1 MKSPQQPFRLN
12 IKRGKKLNT
21 VNDVAV
27 FLQHN
32 DKLSPLLPTIKRN
45 LTLKKECSAAL
56 PEIFDS
62 CEVLNLVDD
71 QLVLS
76 IPNAALASKLK
87 QQLPKLQAH
96 LQHRGWQ
103 INAIKIKVQVKK
115 TVEKTAPAKQAIL
128 TPSALS
134 AFKELEG
141 NLAANAQN
149 TELKAALERL
159 LRRNKV

>member
-1 MKSPQQPFRLN
+1 MQSPQQAFRLN
-12 IKRGKKLNT
+12 IKRGKKLNA

-45 LTLKKECSAAL
+45 LTLKKECSAVL
-56 PEIFDS
+56 PAIFDS
-62 CEVLNLVDD
+62 CEVLNLTDD

-103 INAIKIKVQVKK
+103 INAIRIKVQVKK

-128 TPSALS
+128 THSALS
-134 AFKELEG
+134 AFKELES

-149 TELKAALERL
+149 TPLKAALERL
-159 LRRNKV
+159 LSRNKA

>member
-12 IKRGKKLNT
+12 IKRGKKLNA

-45 LTLKKECSAAL
+45 LTLKKECSSVL
-56 PEIFDS
+56 PAIFDS
-62 CEVLNLVDD
+62 CEVLNLADD

-115 TVEKTAPAKQAIL
+115 TVEKTAPVKQAIL
-128 TPSALS
+128 THSALS
-134 AFKELEG
+134 AFKELEN

-149 TELKAALERL
+149 TPLKAALERL
-159 LRRNKV
+159 LSRNKA

>member
-1 MKSPQQPFRLN
+1 MQSPQKPYRLN
-12 IKRGKKLNT
+12 IKRGKKMSS
-21 VNDVAV
+21 VNDIAV

-45 LTLKKECSAAL
+45 LTLKKECSAVL
-56 PEIFDS
+56 PAIFDS
-62 CEVLNLVDD
+62 CEVLNLADD

-128 TPSALS
+128 TPSALT
-134 AFKELEG
+134 AFKELEN
-141 NLAANAQN
+141 NLAENAQN
-149 TELKAALERL
+149 TALKAALERL
-159 LRRNKV
+159 LKRNQV